1 MLVTAQDDI
10 REYTAQEIAEIV
22 ATAEEAA
29 ERAARQYVNN
39 TLKGQDNFPCGFA
52 WVEVYDVR
60 GNTRVGRAFK
70 ALGFHKIGKSL
81 HWQNPSRVP
90 VQNVDA
96 KYEGARAAVNVL
108 RGYGFAAYAVDRL
121 D

>member
-10 REYTAQEIAEIV
+10 REYTARDIAQIV

-29 ERAARQYVNN
+29 ERAAREYVNR

-52 WVEVYDVR
+52 WVELFGVR

-70 ALGFHKIGKSL
+70 ALGFSKIGSSL

-96 KYEGARAAVNVL
+96 KYAGACSAQRVL
-108 RGYGFAAYAVDRL
+108 ESYGFTAYAVDRL